1 MKKIILFLF
10 LSNIVLAQKYVV
22 FENNKKNKALFD
34 YNDPNSLVSMLVQNR
49 EKIIEN
55 NTRDGMI
62 TTGVNEY
69 SVHPIDGLSSF
80 SVLGPS
86 WKIERLNTGD
96 SWLIMRESVNENF
109 EDWYTRLTTIGDS
122 IVYDPADYEALT
134 RIDKSVLK
142 KQYDICAAHQSLRL
156 PNEIGYYD
164 LNHIDLIIA
173 DSLNIY
179 FARKSPYENKHFICL
194 NLKIDELKGLERL
207 DYLNETIS
215 KTITSKLR
223 EHQLKKKELETA
235 EGPAFNLQEYET
247 YRQGTLFNDHNED
260 EFKVYQKTSCI
271 KRIFPGD
278 FWTIQ
283 GDDEAATLTTLTRDS
298 EKETFESWFERLTT
312 QGKEPDYN
320 PDYFAPLLRIKKNI
334 LKNQYDKCGENQPI
348 KYPDFEAIYWVDY
361 PDPAVYLKR
370 SFSKDSLGK
379 FKTSFSQLL
388 FTERLNNKKGFDQ
401 KPQVLMS
408 FGAYFY
414 EYDENLI
421 SQEILDLLKVELVPF
436 SLNKEFSWQQIISNR
451 KGNKISNENLK
462 KLIHCTDIDENGIQ
476 Y

>member
-1 MKKIILFLF
+1 MSWHRNTLYLKT
-10 LSNIVLAQKYVV
+10 
-22 FENNKKNKALFD
+22 KKNKALFD
-34 YNDPNSLVSMLVQNR
+34 YNDPNSLVSMLVQSR
-49 EKIIEN
+49 DKIIAN

-69 SVHPIDGLSSF
+69 SVHPIDGMASF
-80 SVLGPS
+80 SVLGPI
-86 WKIERLNTGD
+86 WEIEGD
-96 SWLIMRESVNENF
+96 DYDATWLILVRDSDSESF
-109 EDWYTRLTTIGDS
+109 EDWFNRLTTRGAEPENNPEIFGGLKRMDKDILKNQYNKCS
-122 IVYDPADYEALT
+122 AYMAL
-134 RIDKSVLK
+134 RFPDN
-142 KQYDICAAHQSLRL
+142 Y
-156 PNEIGYYD
+156 GYYD
-164 LNHIDLIIA
+164 LNHIDLIVA
-173 DSLNIY
+173 DSTTIY
-179 FARKSPYENKHFICL
+179 FARKSLYENKHFICL
-194 NLKIDELKGLERL
+194 NLKLDELSGLERL
-207 DYLNETIS
+207 DYLNESLS

-283 GDDEAATLTTLTRDS
+283 GDDEAGTLTTLTRDS

-312 QGKEPDYN
+312 QGQEPDYN
-320 PDYFAPLLRIKKNI
+320 PDYFAPLLRMKKNI
-334 LKNQYDKCGENQPI
+334 LKNKYDECGENQPI

-401 KPQVLMS
+401 KPQVLMFFGS
-408 FGAYFY
+408 FSY
-414 EYDENLI
+414 EYNEYQI

-436 SLNKEFSWQQIISNR
+436 NLNKEFTWQKLIETR
-451 KGNKISNENLK
+451 KGNKISNEDLK
-462 KLIHCTDIDENGIQ
+462 KLIHCIDIDENGIQ